1 MTQTMTLMFS
11 EILEQPEV
19 LVRCHN
25 TNRENIK
32 SLVNTIKEREINSVV
47 IAARGT
53 SDHAGIYGKYIIEYE
68 LGLPVSLASPS
79 IYTIYKKKVDLSKSL
94 VIGISQSGK
103 AADVLEVIKSAKE
116 CGAVTVTITNDT
128 ASPLAKE
135 AGTHLFC
142 DAGLE
147 KSVAATKTCTSEMYL
162 LAQLVAEWSGNED
175 NMKELSE
182 VPVKLSEIFDE
193 ADAISEKVERYRFMN
208 ECFVLARGI
217 NYPIAM
223 ESALKIQETAYV
235 RARAYATSDFY
246 HGPFAMIQKDMP
258 VIVYAPNGPTLN
270 DTTDMIKKLKENEAE
285 VIVVS
290 NNDEVIEMGNCS
302 FKIPQTSN
310 DIVSPFYN
318 VVIAQLFACNL
329 SIIKGLNPDTPRS
342 LNKVTITK

>member
-1 MTQTMTLMFS
+1 MTQTYTLMYK

-19 LVRCHN
+19 LQRSYN
-25 TNRENIK
+25 TNRENIE
-32 SLVNTIKEREINSVV
+32 SLVNSIKERNINSVV

-79 IYTIYKKKVDLSKSL
+79 IYTIYRKKINLSSSL

-116 CGAVTVTITNDT
+116 CGAITATITNDPE
-128 ASPLAKE
+128 SPLARE
-135 AGTHLFC
+135 ADTHLYC
-142 DAGLE
+142 NAGLE

-162 LAQLVAEWSGNED
+162 LAQLVAEWSGND
-175 NMKELSE
+175 SIRKELSE
-182 VPVKLSEIFDE
+182 IPGKLSEIFDE
-193 ADAISEKVERYRFMN
+193 ADAIAEKVERYRFMN

-217 NYPIAM
+217 NYPIAL

-235 RARAYATSDFY
+235 RAKAYPTSDFY
-246 HGPFAMIQKDMP
+246 HGPYAMIQKDMP
-258 VIVYAPNGPTLN
+258 VIIYAPNGPTLK
-270 DTTDMIKKLKENEAE
+270 DTTDMIKRLKESEAE
-285 VIVVS
+285 VITIS
-290 NNDEVIEMGNCS
+290 NNEEVLNMGNCS
-302 FKIPQTSN
+302 FRIPQTS
-310 DIVSPFYN
+310 DDVISPFYN

-329 SIIKGLNPDTPRS
+329 SVIKGLNPDTPRS